1 MKRNVTLGLSGL
13 MALLFALASA
23 GTSAQESD
31 WSALEQEIADIE
43 TERDLRLG
51 VYLKDLSEEK
61 SLSHRLDRDWYLA
74 STIKIPLAIAVMQ
87 RVEEGELDLEQEL
100 ELAETD
106 FVDGSGELLSA
117 EPGTRYSIEELNR
130 RSVAHS
136 DSTAT
141 DMLIRLLG
149 EESFN
154 QQIRERMIPHG
165 FGPITTILQVR
176 YEAYRHI
183 HPTVEN
189 LTNLD
194 FIDLKRAPDMS
205 GRYQRLVEKL
215 DIDAGD
221 ADATTVPEAF
231 ERYYQS
237 DLNSGDLAAMGQL
250 LERLVEGELLSEAG
264 THQVLDY
271 MREVNTGDNRIK
283 AGLPASTDFAHKTG
297 TQIGRSCNVGI
308 VRPGTPEKAIIV
320 AACAEG
326 YGPLVHAEQAF
337 ADLGRALTEHL
348 LEPNQ

>member
-1 MKRNVTLGLSGL
+1 MRTSVIQRLFCALAT
-13 MALLFALASA
+13 LLFASVVSA
-23 GTSAQESD
+23 ETTE
-31 WSALEQEIADIE
+31 WSALKKDIDDIE
-43 TERDLRLG
+43 RERGLRLG
-51 VYLKDLSEEK
+51 VYIKDLSDEET
-61 SLSHRLDRDWYLA
+61 LSHRLDRDWYLA
-74 STIKIPLAIAVMQ
+74 STIKVPLAIAIMQ
-87 RVEEGELDLEQEL
+87 RVEEGKLDLEQEL

-117 EPGTRYSIEELNR
+117 EPGSRYTIEELNR

-154 QQIRERMIPHG
+154 QQIRERMVPHG

-176 YEAYRHI
+176 YEAYRYI
-183 HPTVEN
+183 HPTVED

-205 GRYQRLVEKL
+205 GRYQRLIEKL
-215 DIDAGD
+215 AIDANEAGVD
-221 ADATTVPEAF
+221 TVPGAF
-231 ERYYQS
+231 ERYYRS

-264 THQVLDY
+264 TQRVLDY
-271 MREVNTGDNRIK
+271 MRAVNTGDRRIK
-283 AGLPASTDFAHKTG
+283 AGLPAATDFAHKTG

-308 VRPGTPEKAIIV
+308 IRPGTPDKAIVV

-326 YGPLVHAEQAF
+326 YGPLAHAEQAF
-337 ADLGRALTEHL
+337 ADLGRALTERL
-348 LEPNQ
+348 LNENP